1 MVVFQINDK
10 QLEFENTLSNL
21 CNKFK
26 LKKKESGVAFILI
39 GKFKDDIIKILRE
52 KVNQKFDNA
61 IVISSEEDFDENIYL
76 NKFLISYVSVTKFSQ
91 LDRVNNSLIL
101 EGNKP
106 KGIIILDPFLS

>member
-1 MVVFQINDK
+1 MSHISLNNK
-10 QLEFENTLSNL
+10 NEFENTLSNL

-26 LKKKESGVAFILI
+26 LKQNESGVAFILL
-39 GKFKDDIIKILRE
+39 GKFKDDITKIIRE
-52 KVNQKFDNA
+52 KVNQKFNNA

-76 NKFLISYVSVTKFSQ
+76 NKFLISYISVTKFSQ
-91 LDRVNNSLIL
+91 LNRVNNSLIL